1 MKGIDVVEL
10 FEKRGLG
17 RHELVD
23 AVYGGLHPIH
33 FGAELVPHD
42 CLSCVYADQDG
53 LSHCRGAVGTANSR
67 TEECGYTVLTDKE
80 FYERLMD
87 CEFIRSEV
95 EEYLS
100 DLFPHVRAI
109 LPRATNV
116 TVDKPVEDKGVTPSQ
131 ANTADAAADDNE
143 PNNPVGYAEWRR
155 GRATVGQIMLEIQ
168 ERWGRPPKKIVG
180 RADIAHIVQNG
191 TMPPLDMSTNL
202 KISLENYFDNHTR
215 TVKR

>member
-1 MKGIDVVEL
+1 MKGVDVAEL

-23 AVYGGLHPIH
+23 AVYDGLHPIH
-33 FGAELVPHD
+33 FGAELVPHNY
-42 CLSCVYADQDG
+42 LSCTHADQDG
-53 LSHCRGAVGTANSR
+53 LSRCRGAVGIANSR

-87 CEFIRSEV
+87 CEFVRSEI

-109 LPRATNV
+109 LPRDTNV
-116 TVDKPVEDKGVTPSQ
+116 TVDKPVEDKELTPSQ
-131 ANTADAAADDNE
+131 AKTANAAADDNE
-143 PNNPVGYAEWRR
+143 PDNAVEYAEWRR

-168 ERWGRPPKKIVG
+168 DRWGRPPEKIVG
-180 RADIAHIVQNG
+180 RADIAHIVKNG
-191 TMPPLDMSTNL
+191 TKPPLGMDAGF
-202 KISLENYFDNHTR
+202 KIGLENYFDNHTR
-215 TVKR
+215 KIKR